1 MIQHLNAIVACHDI
15 SWRHILAMTSQSS
28 KLFSLR
34 LKIQLKIP
42 TEQFAKK
49 LLLRS
54 TLKFLKRATFC
65 VSQLIVSPADA
76 VAPSEHLPLDPL
88 VVINLSF
95 PSGFSARSHNSMRP
109 SSIAAAKDVE
119 FCGAQTTLAKAG
131 CLPQWIDPNDMSG
144 VG

>member
-1 MIQHLNAIVACHDI
+1 MASHSGNDVTIFKIV
-15 SWRHILAMTSQSS
+15 
-28 KLFSLR
+28 
-34 LKIQLKIP
+34 
-42 TEQFAKK
+42 FASVEDSVEDSYRTVRKK

-76 VAPSEHLPLDPL
+76 VAPSEHLPL
-88 VVINLSF
+88 VVIDLSF

>member
-1 MIQHLNAIVACHDI
+1 MTYHGD
-15 SWRHILAMTSQSS
+15 ILAMTSQSS
-28 KLFSLR
+28 KLFLLR
-34 LKIQLKIP
+34 LKIP

-88 VVINLSF
+88 VVIDLSF
-95 PSGFSARSHNSMRP
+95 PNGFSARSHNSMRP

-119 FCGAQTTLAKAG
+119 FCGAQTTLAKVVS
-131 CLPQWIDPNDMSG
+131 PNG
-144 VG
+144 

>member
-1 MIQHLNAIVACHDI
+1 MIQHLKAIVACHDI

-28 KLFSLR
+28 KLFLLR
-34 LKIQLKIP
+34 LKIP

-88 VVINLSF
+88 VVIDLSF
-95 PSGFSARSHNSMRP
+95 PNGFSARSHNSMRP

-119 FCGAQTTLAKAG
+119 FCGAQTTLAKVVS
-131 CLPQWIDPNDMSG
+131 PNG
-144 VG
+144 